1 MLPLTPRVQR
11 MLGNAVTEFKH
22 GWDASIQ
29 KNFQVQGRP
38 TKWLDTHRGGAILQN
53 TARLRWSIKTDS
65 VDNGSGSFTIIART
79 NNVAYARI
87 HQYGGW
93 IRAKG
98 KKLAVPLT
106 PRAAKMRPKD
116 WPTSGKDKLFPVT
129 TPEHYTLCIQVRA
142 KGKKLAKKRPKD
154 STSGKDAPS
163 PVKTP
168 ERHTSRIQK
177 TKTKV
182 EAQYVLKDAIFIKAR
197 PYLVI
202 QSEDYELFRTLTTIL
217 PSE

>member
-116 WPTSGKDKLFPVT
+116 WPTSGKDKLFPVK
-129 TPEHYTLCIQVRA
+129 TPEHYTLC
-142 KGKKLAKKRPKD
+142 
-154 STSGKDAPS
+154 
-163 PVKTP
+163 
-168 ERHTSRIQK
+168 IQK